1 MFNSETAPKQ
11 KNSRFSLHNFSP
23 TIIFTTVCDS
33 KHFIC
38 HLMGL
43 TTFCLSLN
51 KLNILSPSLDWE
63 HKWYVSHLC
72 LPIGKKKNKTVVYT
86 TQMLNKYSLKW
97 TELLNFFYHEHF
109 IFSLAINIQS
119 TKSSILTLNI

>member
-11 KNSRFSLHNFSP
+11 KNSQFSLHNFSP

-51 KLNILSPSLDWE
+51 KLNILSPSWDRE

-72 LPIGKKKNKTVVYT
+72 LPIEKKKKQKKTVVYT

-97 TELLNFFYHEHF
+97 TELLNFF
-109 IFSLAINIQS
+109 NMN
-119 TKSSILTLNI
+119 TSSFLLLLTLNLLNLVY